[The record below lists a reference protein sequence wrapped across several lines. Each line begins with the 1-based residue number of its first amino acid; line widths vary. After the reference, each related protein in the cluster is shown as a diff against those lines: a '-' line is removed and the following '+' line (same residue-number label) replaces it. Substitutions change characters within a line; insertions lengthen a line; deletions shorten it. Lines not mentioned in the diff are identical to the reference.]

1 MNSNKIAR
9 IFLFY
14 ITIILI
20 GAIFYYSWLPNP
32 SLNTEIYLPIWLR
45 NWSNVYFN
53 LRTAVPF
60 VMLGFILEVRSGL
73 TTNATKN
80 SWKYN
85 ILFATII
92 VSIAEAGQFFTNKRQ
107 PDIRDVFYGIA
118 GALTGRICYLIF
130 IKLVKMLKYAEQT

>member
-1 MNSNKIAR
+1 MNSKKIAR

-60 VMLGFILEVRSGL
+60 VMLGFVLEFRSGL
-73 TTNATKN
+73 TTNASKN
-80 SWKYN
+80 NWKYN
-85 ILFATII
+85 LIFATTI
-92 VSIAEAGQFFTNKRQ
+92 VCIAEAGQFFTNKRQ
-107 PDIRDVFYGIA
+107 PDIWDVFYGIA
-118 GALTGRICYLIF
+118 GALMGRICYLIF
-130 IKLVKMLKYAEQT
+130 LKLVKKLKYAEQT

>member
-14 ITIILI
+14 IIIILI

-60 VMLGFILEVRSGL
+60 VTLGFVLEFRSGL

-85 ILFATII
+85 ILFATTI
-92 VSIAEAGQFFTNKRQ
+92 VSIAEVGQFFTNKRQ
-107 PDIRDVFYGIA
+107 PDIWDVFYGVA
-118 GALTGRICYLIF
+118 GALAGRICYLIF
-130 IKLVKMLKYAEQT
+130 IKLVKKLKYAEQT

>member
-1 MNSNKIAR
+1 MNSKKIVR

-14 ITIILI
+14 ITIILT

-32 SLNTEIYLPIWLR
+32 SLNSEIYLPIWLR

-73 TTNATKN
+73 NTHPTKN
-80 SWKYN
+80 NWKYN

-107 PDIRDVFYGIA
+107 PDIWDVFYGIA